1 LKVGREELNALRD
14 CRFPESDIKMVLKAS
29 EMKIIMIP
37 QQVGHVLAALL
48 THGIECS
55 SDGGAGPWVKNS
67 KPRELL
73 WP

>member
-1 LKVGREELNALRD
+1 
-14 CRFPESDIKMVLKAS
+14 MVLKAS